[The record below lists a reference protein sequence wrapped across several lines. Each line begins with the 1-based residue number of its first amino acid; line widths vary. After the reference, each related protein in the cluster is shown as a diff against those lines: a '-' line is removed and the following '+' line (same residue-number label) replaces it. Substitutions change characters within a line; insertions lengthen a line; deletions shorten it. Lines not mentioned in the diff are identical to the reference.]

1 MDVKQQVIDA
11 ILQSMD
17 MNGRPSTSSKAIE
30 LLTECL
36 KSEGLLVGV
45 PTESNYASVDEQ
57 VYVLISH
64 DVTRY
69 GKASSNSIGA
79 QRAYNVLNE
88 ANLIVK
94 KPHVR

>member
-17 MNGRPSTSSKAIE
+17 VNGRPSTSSKAIE

-36 KSEGLLVGV
+36 QSEGLLVGT
-45 PTESNYASVDEQ
+45 PTEPNYASVDEQ
-57 VYVLISH
+57 VYALISH

-69 GKASSNSIGA
+69 GKASSNGMGA
-79 QRAYNVLNE
+79 QRAYNVLFD
-88 ANLIVK
+88 AGLLVK
-94 KPHVR
+94 G